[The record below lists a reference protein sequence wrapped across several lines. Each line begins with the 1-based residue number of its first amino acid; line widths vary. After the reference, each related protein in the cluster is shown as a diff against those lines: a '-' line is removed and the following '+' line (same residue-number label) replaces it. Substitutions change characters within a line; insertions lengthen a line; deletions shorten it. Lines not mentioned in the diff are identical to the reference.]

1 MNYERELLEHLVLI
15 YFASIFINIDETK
28 VNKNIFTDILGF
40 NKTKHVSWIILL
52 ILSPKHKSE
61 YKMIRKKSF
70 AYLIIQSFYNNI
82 WNGSMQIVVAEFM
95 V

>member
-40 NKTKHVSWIILL
+40 NKTKHVS
-52 ILSPKHKSE
+52 
-61 YKMIRKKSF
+61 
-70 AYLIIQSFYNNI
+70 
-82 WNGSMQIVVAEFM
+82 
-95 V
+95 